1 MTQLMAPKPYPA
13 QAVFT
18 APRITALRKPVAECT
33 LGVFTSC
40 GAQLKDD
47 RPLAETNDL
56 SYRLLHRDVALS
68 ELKISHMT
76 PSRKWAL
83 EDLNVAYPR
92 DRLIELEAEGVFK
105 KLAPSAVSMV
115 GSITLVHGAFER
127 CCAADQARIRPAG
140 SRPGADRAVLT
151 AMPSVRGTDRKRT
164 GSERFA
170 DREPEHRMGHH
181 SGGKTAA
188 AMLPGFP
195 DRLSGRQAGHA
206 GIAAANTESGLLPR
220 RRNLPVIGRCM
231 SCPSSGRRMA
241 AVIGR
246 KSSRISTGEASAR
259 WRRML
264 RIIAVAVRR

>member
-1 MTQLMAPKPYPA
+1 MPFSYAEFMTQLMAPKPYPA

-68 ELKISHMT
+68 KLKISHMT

-115 GSITLVHGAFER
+115 GSITLYTELLSDVVP
-127 CCAADQARIRPAG
+127 RIKQEF
-140 SRPGADRAVLT
+140 DRQEVDLALIV
-151 AMPSVRGTDRKRT
+151 P
-164 GSERFA
+164 F
-170 DREPEHRMGHH
+170 
-181 SGGKTAA
+181 
-188 AMLPGFP
+188 
-195 DRLSGRQAGHA
+195 
-206 GIAAANTESGLLPR
+206 
-220 RRNLPVIGRCM
+220 
-231 SCPSSGRRMA
+231 
-241 AVIGR
+241 
-246 KSSRISTGEASAR
+246 
-259 WRRML
+259 
-264 RIIAVAVRR
+264 